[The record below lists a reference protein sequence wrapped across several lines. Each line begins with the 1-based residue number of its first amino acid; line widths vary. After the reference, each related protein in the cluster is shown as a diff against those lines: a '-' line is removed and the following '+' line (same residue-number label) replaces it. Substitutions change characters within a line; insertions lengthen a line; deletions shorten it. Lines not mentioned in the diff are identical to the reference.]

1 MATILSEGCQFRSE
15 EDEEDED
22 DEVDD
27 EEEDDEVDDEDD
39 DEDDEEEEEEDDEDD
54 DDGSPKLTKFSYDEL
69 TDIVFSSPKQA
80 NNEFRKV

>member
-22 DEVDD
+22 DEVD
-27 EEEDDEVDDEDD
+27 EEEDDEEDD
-39 DEDDEEEEEEDDEDD
+39 DEDDEEEEEEDDEDDD

>member
-27 EEEDDEVDDEDD
+27 EEEEDEEDD
-39 DEDDEEEEEEDDEDD
+39 DEDEEEEEEDDDEDDD

>member
-22 DEVDD
+22 DEVDE
-27 EEEDDEVDDEDD
+27 EEEDDEEDDE
-39 DEDDEEEEEEDDEDD
+39 DEEEEEEEDEDDD

>member
-22 DEVDD
+22 DEVDE
-27 EEEDDEVDDEDD
+27 EEEDEEDD
-39 DEDDEEEEEEDDEDD
+39 DEDDEEEEEEDDEDDD

>member
-1 MATILSEGCQFRSE
+1 LATILSEGCQFRSE

-22 DEVDD
+22 DEVDEEEED
-27 EEEDDEVDDEDD
+27 EEED

>member
-22 DEVDD
+22 DEVDE
-27 EEEDDEVDDEDD
+27 EEEDEEDD
-39 DEDDEEEEEEDDEDD
+39 DEDEEEEEEEDDEDD
-54 DDGSPKLTKFSYDEL
+54 DDNGSPKLTKFSYDEL